1 MTITE
6 VAEKYHISQN
16 PLRYYEQI
24 KIIPE
29 VTRTAG
35 GIRTIRKG
43 FEMGRVGNLH
53 EKCRPAY

>member
-35 GIRTIRKG
+35 GIRNYQEG
-43 FEMGRVGNLH
+43 F
-53 EKCRPAY
+53 

>member
-16 PLRYYEQI
+16 SLRYYEQI

-35 GIRTIRKG
+35 GIRNYQEGI
-43 FEMGRVGNLH
+43 
-53 EKCRPAY
+53 

>member
-35 GIRTIRKG
+35 GIRNYEEGI
-43 FEMGRVGNLH
+43 
-53 EKCRPAY
+53 